1 MISKNKAIP
10 NIMEYIAKQSIIRLC
25 KCSPRSKDKHAYLRY
40 TYHKA
45 NVPDV
50 QGIRRKDGRAAME
63 KESKTCLC
71 VANEKNVGRE
81 TKGLCNNS
89 KHATLN

>member
-1 MISKNKAIP
+1 MK
-10 NIMEYIAKQSIIRLC
+10 YIAKQSIIRLC
-25 KCSPRSKDKHAYLRY
+25 KCRPRSKDKHAYLLY

-50 QGIRRKDGRAAME
+50 QGIRRNDGRAAME

-81 TKGLCNNS
+81 KKKVS
-89 KHATLN
+89 ATIPNMQHLIKYDGEQ